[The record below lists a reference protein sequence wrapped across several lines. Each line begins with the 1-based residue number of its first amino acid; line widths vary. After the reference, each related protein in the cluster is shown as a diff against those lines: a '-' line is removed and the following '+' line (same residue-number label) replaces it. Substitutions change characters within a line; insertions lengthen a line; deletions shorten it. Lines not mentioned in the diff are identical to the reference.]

1 MKHLYLYFIVII
13 SLIANIGC
21 EKETSSLEIPSEFVY
36 NKSQLRTL
44 KSFDIKNG
52 VATESSQTPFT
63 FEFGLLRD
71 SLELVMNQVFKTGQ
85 VLSFKFQAN
94 NVVEVLSF
102 DGNENITLTGTYSE
116 KDNAV
121 TISSLESISS
131 FNDSFDELYLCA
143 EIFILKGTTSIGQP
157 LYFSEFDFCSSR
169 DANKSVQN
177 IMAKYSTVTFENIGL
192 AYIDLVY
199 KRK

>member
-1 MKHLYLYFIVII
+1 MKHLYLFFIAFITLL
-13 SLIANIGC
+13 SNIGC
-21 EKETSSLEIPSEFVY
+21 EKDTTSLEIPSEFVY
-36 NKSQLRTL
+36 NKSLLRTL

-143 EIFILKGTTSIGQP
+143 EIFILKGKTDQGKAFYI
-157 LYFSEFDFCSSR
+157 SELQFCSSQ
-169 DANKSVQN
+169 DANKSLEN
-177 IMAKYSTVTFENIGL
+177 IMTKYKTVTFENIGL
-192 AYIDLVY
+192 AYVDLVY

>member
-1 MKHLYLYFIVII
+1 MKHLYLYFIII
-13 SLIANIGC
+13 STLLGNNGC
-21 EKETSSLEIPSEFVY
+21 EKDTSSLEIPSEFVY

-63 FEFGLLRD
+63 IEFGLLKD
-71 SLELVMNQVFKTGQ
+71 SLELVMNQAFIAGKI
-85 VLSFKFQAN
+85 LSIKFLAN

-102 DGNENITLTGTYSE
+102 DGNENVTIKGAYSQT
-116 KDNAV
+116 DQTVA
-121 TISSLESISS
+121 ISSLESITS
-131 FNDSFDELYLCA
+131 FNDSFDELYVCA